1 MYVPQEFVQ
10 QDKQTLHA
18 FMREHSFA
26 TLITQQ
32 AGAPFATHV
41 PLLLHSDQ
49 GEYGT
54 LIGHMA
60 RANPQ
65 WQEFSGVSEVLAIFH
80 GPHAY
85 VSPAWYQGGQ
95 GVPTWNYATVHAY
108 GAPRLIEGED
118 ALLEML
124 KEITGFYESG
134 YETPWQLDVTNER
147 LKKLT
152 SAIVGFKIPIIR
164 LEGKFKL
171 NQNRALADQLVVAEK
186 LGQGDS
192 ASRAVANLMQHGLQG
207 KD

>member
-10 QDKQTLHA
+10 EDKQVLHA

-41 PLLLHSDQ
+41 PLLLHSDE
-49 GEYGT
+49 GEHGT

-65 WQEFSGVSEVLAIFH
+65 WQQFSGVTEALAIFH

-85 VSPAWYQGGQ
+85 VSPAWYPGGQ

-108 GAPRLIEGED
+108 GAPRLIEGDD
-118 ALLEML
+118 ALLGVL

-134 YETPWQLDVTNER
+134 YEMPWQLDVTNER

-171 NQNRALADQLVVAEK
+171 SQNRGLVDQLAVAEK
-186 LGQGDS
+186 LGQGDP
-192 ASRAVANLMQHGLQG
+192 ASRAVANLMQHGLPG
-207 KD
+207 GD